1 LCAVQLWHHAAG
13 LDDQWRAGAGFG
25 LLAHQQHSGLARS
38 RPQWRGISLFAYFQV
53 EDDIRTGRLVRVL
66 PEAEVEPVPF
76 YVTYPARQT
85 LPARTRMVMNWII
98 SEADR

>member
-1 LCAVQLWHHAAG
+1 
-13 LDDQWRAGAGFG
+13 
-25 LLAHQQHSGLARS
+25 
-38 RPQWRGISLFAYFQV
+38 
-53 EDDIRTGRLVRVL
+53 
-66 PEAEVEPVPF
+66 VPF